1 LKVSENVRIAL
12 GILAVAWFAFVPVF
26 AFLVL
31 MSEARTDPPS
41 ALLLV
46 HRGLPALI
54 LLAAVITSS
63 WPLVVVALVTGAV
76 TSLAVEFVKRR
87 WPERWEKAGGINS

>member
-1 LKVSENVRIAL
+1 
-12 GILAVAWFAFVPVF
+12 VAWFGPVLAL

-31 MSEARTDPPS
+31 MSEARTDRPS

-63 WPLVVVALVTGAV
+63 WPLVVVAFVTGAV
-76 TSLAVEFVKRR
+76 TALAVEFVKRR
-87 WPERWEKAGGINS
+87 WPERWDKAGGINP